1 MDAPGPQ
8 AGRKEVRL
16 DDDVKLRRRSFA
28 LHRVDVDNRD
38 VRLGQRVGARMHHRE
53 HLRQDP
59 VREGQVRDAHED
71 GSKAPDLVPG
81 GNRAVLP
88 GMHGIPVPLG
98 DKRQALPL
106 GILEIERLAP
116 VAPGDLGMGDALLLE
131 AALPPREALPRDPEA
146 RPHDAPGP
154 APLGS
159 CGPVKEGDV
168 GPGARVPV
176 GVEEVIGRDVVLVHG
191 FLHEPKPEHLR
202 VERVV
207 LSGLRGDRGQVV
219 QSGEERALC
228 LHGRQGAAIEP
239 ACKRLPPTALSSCL
253 FMSEPVDTAAFTKDH
268 PFPARVTEN
277 RLLSGAGSTKETRHF
292 VVSLVGSGLTYKAGD
307 SLGIFPSNRQSEVE
321 ALLGALGASG
331 LEPVM
336 LPKVPEPV
344 SLGEAL
350 ASRLALADPGRR
362 FLQMLAL
369 RAGDP
374 REQASL
380 LSLLS
385 LESLGGLPAWLEERE
400 FIDLLQEFPSARLSP
415 QELVDHMHRLQPRLY
430 SVASSPRAYPEE
442 VHLMVAIVRYMTNGR
457 GRVGVCST
465 YLADRVALNAPTV
478 PVFVSPSHF
487 GPPEDGSRDMVMVG
501 PGTGIAPFR
510 GFMQD
515 RAASGAR
522 GRNWIFFGDQR
533 RESDFVYRE
542 EFEGWQDAG
551 LLARFDTAFSRDQP
565 TKVYVQDRMRERAAG
580 LWSWINSGAYFYVC
594 GDAKRMA
601 KDVDSALHEVIA
613 GQGGMTPAEAADYV
627 KLMKKEKRYL
637 RDVY

>member
-1 MDAPGPQ
+1 
-8 AGRKEVRL
+8 
-16 DDDVKLRRRSFA
+16 
-28 LHRVDVDNRD
+28 
-38 VRLGQRVGARMHHRE
+38 
-53 HLRQDP
+53 
-59 VREGQVRDAHED
+59 
-71 GSKAPDLVPG
+71 
-81 GNRAVLP
+81 
-88 GMHGIPVPLG
+88 
-98 DKRQALPL
+98 
-106 GILEIERLAP
+106 
-116 VAPGDLGMGDALLLE
+116 
-131 AALPPREALPRDPEA
+131 
-146 RPHDAPGP
+146 
-154 APLGS
+154 
-159 CGPVKEGDV
+159 
-168 GPGARVPV
+168 
-176 GVEEVIGRDVVLVHG
+176 
-191 FLHEPKPEHLR
+191 
-202 VERVV
+202 
-207 LSGLRGDRGQVV
+207 
-219 QSGEERALC
+219 
-228 LHGRQGAAIEP
+228 
-239 ACKRLPPTALSSCL
+239 
-253 FMSEPVDTAAFTKDH
+253 MSEPVDTAAFTKDH

-400 FIDLLQEFPSARLSP
+400 FIDLLQEVPSARLSP
-415 QELVDHMHRLQPRLY
+415 QELVDHMHRHQPRLY

>member
-1 MDAPGPQ
+1 
-8 AGRKEVRL
+8 
-16 DDDVKLRRRSFA
+16 
-28 LHRVDVDNRD
+28 
-38 VRLGQRVGARMHHRE
+38 
-53 HLRQDP
+53 
-59 VREGQVRDAHED
+59 
-71 GSKAPDLVPG
+71 
-81 GNRAVLP
+81 
-88 GMHGIPVPLG
+88 
-98 DKRQALPL
+98 
-106 GILEIERLAP
+106 
-116 VAPGDLGMGDALLLE
+116 
-131 AALPPREALPRDPEA
+131 
-146 RPHDAPGP
+146 
-154 APLGS
+154 
-159 CGPVKEGDV
+159 
-168 GPGARVPV
+168 
-176 GVEEVIGRDVVLVHG
+176 
-191 FLHEPKPEHLR
+191 
-202 VERVV
+202 
-207 LSGLRGDRGQVV
+207 
-219 QSGEERALC
+219 
-228 LHGRQGAAIEP
+228 
-239 ACKRLPPTALSSCL
+239 
-253 FMSEPVDTAAFTKDH
+253 MSEPVDTAAFTKDH

-551 LLARFDTAFSRDQP
+551 LLARFDTAFSRD
-565 TKVYVQDRMRERAAG
+565 
-580 LWSWINSGAYFYVC
+580 
-594 GDAKRMA
+594 
-601 KDVDSALHEVIA
+601 
-613 GQGGMTPAEAADYV
+613 
-627 KLMKKEKRYL
+627 
-637 RDVY
+637 